1 MDVQA
6 IGRNIETI
14 LKARHMTQAELS
26 RRTGIA
32 QGTIKNHIDSGRM
45 GTEYLVKYA
54 EGLGCTIQ
62 DLVDGAVDPENFKM
76 DTDIT
81 AWYPWNLAMAVA
93 DGNGNYWYLS
103 DEAKAERKQEVLDR
117 MYKIYI
123 PALLKSISEL
133 SDREQKVL
141 KLRFENGLNLEQTGY
156 RFGVTRERIRQV
168 EAKAIR
174 KLRHPRHFKNWQ
186 FDTIGKAWEVAEERD
201 RYKLE
206 NIGLKE
212 KISSIMKSLGVKESD
227 IEKPEESEKETD
239 VDIQEMELSVRSY
252 NCLKRARI
260 DNISDLEG
268 MTVEKLMMVRNLGK
282 RSVDEVISKAREWGI
297 EIEHEC

>member
-1 MDVQA
+1 MNVKKIGENITA
-6 IGRNIETI
+6 IMN
-14 LKARHMTQAELS
+14 ARTMSQAELS
-26 RRTGIA
+26 RRTGISQA
-32 QGTIKNHIDSGRM
+32 AIKHHRETGNM
-45 GTEYLVKYA
+45 TTEYLIKYA
-54 EGLGCTIQ
+54 EGLGCTIS
-62 DLVDGAVDPENFKM
+62 DLVEGSVNPENFTL

-103 DEAKAERKQEVLDR
+103 DEAKAERKQEVLDG

-123 PALLKSISEL
+123 PALLKSIREL

-168 EAKAIR
+168 EARAIR

-186 FDTIGKAWEVAEERD
+186 FDTIGKAWKVAEERD

-212 KISSIMKSLGVKESD
+212 KISGIMKSLGVKESD
-227 IEKPEESEKETD
+227 IEKPEEPKKETD

-260 DNISDLEG
+260 DRISDLEG
-268 MTVEKLMMVRNLGK
+268 MTVEKLMRVRNLGK
-282 RSVDEVISKAREWGI
+282 RSTDEVVSKAREWGI